1 MDDFKPFYLLILL
14 PLSVILFYFSLKTIF
29 LLCLTVV
36 AVLWG
41 THVVYGS
48 FGNINVR
55 SFPLNLKSKLGKKV
69 IDRKYR
75 TKQKG
80 LAHSRVLNEERRTE
94 MSTIKRTP
102 TPNKPR
108 DPLLRNHSLSSPS
121 PYLRNTVYSNSSSLF
136 ERSDG
141 QMSASP
147 NRSSSLKS
155 PAPFLP
161 TIKRALGL
169 SEYLPRYN

>member
-14 PLSVILFYFSLKTIF
+14 PLSVILFYFSFKTIF
-29 LLCLTVV
+29 LLCLIVV

-48 FGNINVR
+48 FGNIINVR
-55 SFPLNLKSKLGKKV
+55 SFPLKPKLGKKV

-80 LAHSRVLNEERRTE
+80 VAHSRVLNEERRTE
-94 MSTIKRTP
+94 MSTIKLTP

-108 DPLLRNHSLSSPS
+108 DPLLRNRSLSSQS
-121 PYLRNTVYSNSSSLF
+121 PYLRNTVFNNSSLLF

-147 NRSSSLKS
+147 NRSSALKS

-169 SEYLPRYN
+169 SEYIPRYN